1 MEFAPQVIVP
11 HGVAQVLAMLH
22 VAPAGHWPLSMH

>member
-1 MEFAPQVIVP
+1 MVLAEQLIVP

-22 VAPAGHWPLSMH
+22 VAPGGHCVLSMH